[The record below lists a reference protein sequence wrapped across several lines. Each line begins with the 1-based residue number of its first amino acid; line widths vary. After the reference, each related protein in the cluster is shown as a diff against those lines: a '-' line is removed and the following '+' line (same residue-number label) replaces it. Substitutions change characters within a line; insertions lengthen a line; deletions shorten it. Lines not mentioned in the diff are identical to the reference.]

1 MKLGIIG
8 TGRVA
13 QTHAEAFRQI
23 SPDLIGGAWN
33 RTFENAQNYCAKFG
47 GTAFESLDELLDNS
61 TIDAAVILST
71 TPTHFDFAK
80 AALKAGKHVLLEKP
94 VCETSEQIAELMS
107 VARENGKICMPSHNY
122 LYSEDLRRLHHHTLA
137 GNLGKILNFWV
148 MFSNFHPSHY
158 GMTGTYM
165 MRELFVHHTYVM
177 LYMMGRPQTVSTV
190 GTNRHFDDPT
200 AIDQMMITATFDDG
214 RIANLW
220 GSFAAEDL
228 AREPWSYLVKV
239 MGTEGTGIASWDKI
253 KYGQQ
258 QEPLWD
264 DGGYWDSFLHV
275 DRYFV
280 EQCVGKG
287 VPPLSTLEDARD
299 AAKIFEAAVQ
309 SLSEKRQIDIVY
321 GD

>member
-13 QTHAEAFRQI
+13 QIHAEALRQI
-23 SPDLIGGAWN
+23 SQDMIGGAWN
-33 RTFENAQNYCAKFG
+33 RTFQGANDYCEKFG
-47 GTAFESLDELLDNS
+47 GKAFQSLDDLLGSAD
-61 TIDAAVILST
+61 IDAVVILSN
-71 TPTHFDFAK
+71 TPTHFEFAR

-94 VCETSEQIAELMS
+94 VCETADQIRELIAI
-107 VARENGKICMPSHNY
+107 ARDSGKVCMPSHNY
-122 LYSEDLRRLHHHTLA
+122 LYAEDLRRLHHHTQA
-137 GNLGKILNFWV
+137 GHLGDVLNFWV

-165 MRELFVHHTYVM
+165 MRELFVHHIYVT
-177 LYMMGRPQTVSTV
+177 LCLMGRPRTVSAA

-200 AIDQMMITATFDDG
+200 AIDQMMITATYEDG

-239 MGTEGTGIASWDKI
+239 MGSKGTGVATWDKI
-253 KYGQQ
+253 KYREQT
-258 QEPLWD
+258 EPLWD

-280 EQCVGKG
+280 EECLGKG
-287 VPPLSTLEDARD
+287 AAPLSTLEDALD
-299 AAKIFEAAVQ
+299 AATVFEAAVR
-309 SLSEKRQIDIVY
+309 SLSEKCQVDVVY
-321 GD
+321 ED